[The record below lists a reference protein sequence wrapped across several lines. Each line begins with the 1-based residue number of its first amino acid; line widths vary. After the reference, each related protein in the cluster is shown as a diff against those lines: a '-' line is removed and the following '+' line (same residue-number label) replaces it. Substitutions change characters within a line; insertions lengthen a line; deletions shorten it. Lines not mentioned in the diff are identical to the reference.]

1 MDNQTDTTS
10 QKMIS
15 ADEIERVYPILI
27 LQSNLQ
33 MLRNICGLT
42 KRDFGSLVGVSGQ
55 TLTNLEK
62 GCNSMSLMCYGA
74 IMYFLSS
81 VTKWG
86 ACGIDEFGKRGID
99 EAVRL
104 IPKLNSPEALELKT
118 KYTYEDDIMAYA
130 DSIKEQIRQ
139 IYIKTKTCR
148 SEYTSDRESASDM
161 IKRLLERGTTM
172 RDVDEP
178 TERLGFSTS
187 DSQDANSVS
196 QQHRPFNDR
205 ESSLDFLNNG

>member
-15 ADEIERVYPILI
+15 ADEIERVYPVLI

-99 EAVRL
+99 EA
-104 IPKLNSPEALELKT
+104 LELKT
-118 KYTYEDDIMAYA
+118 KYIYEDDIMAYA
-130 DSIKEQIRQ
+130 DNIKEQIRQ

-148 SEYTSDRESASDM
+148 SEYTSDKESASDM

-178 TERLGFSTS
+178 AERLGFSTS
-187 DSQDANSVS
+187 DSQDAN
-196 QQHRPFNDR
+196 
-205 ESSLDFLNNG
+205 